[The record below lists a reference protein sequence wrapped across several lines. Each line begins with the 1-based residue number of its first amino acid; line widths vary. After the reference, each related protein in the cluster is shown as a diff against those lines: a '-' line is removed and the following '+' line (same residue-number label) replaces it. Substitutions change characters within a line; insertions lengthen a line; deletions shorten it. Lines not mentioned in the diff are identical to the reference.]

1 MGERRMMITHE
12 YRVFERLMRDYS
24 SAQMQLVDE
33 YRALLKKR
41 NTLNET
47 TGGLL
52 EACEALDEKRGAC
65 IDMGISIFA
74 LNRVINKFGEYVKEA
89 DNE

>member
-1 MGERRMMITHE
+1 MEITHE
-12 YRVFERLMRDYS
+12 YRAFERLMRDYS
-24 SAQMQLVDE
+24 PAQKQLVNE
-33 YRALLKKR
+33 YRALLRRR

-47 TGGLL
+47 AGGLL

-89 DNE
+89 DSE